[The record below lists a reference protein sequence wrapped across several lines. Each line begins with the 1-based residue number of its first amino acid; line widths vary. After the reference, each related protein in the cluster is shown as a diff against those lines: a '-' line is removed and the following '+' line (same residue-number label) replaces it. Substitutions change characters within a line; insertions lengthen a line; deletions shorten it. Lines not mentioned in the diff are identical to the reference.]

1 MPLPFYEFRREIVTK
16 KILSFALLLALLC
29 CAWGAYAEETGFQTP
44 TVLDASDLAGVP
56 THYLLYDREFYEA
69 PCDQPGTVVKMK
81 YNTNMY
87 GEKTYKKTMYVYLPY
102 GYDENGTDR
111 YPVIYFFHGRGCDP
125 TTLLCN
131 PETKNAFDHMISTG
145 VAKPFILVAP
155 TYYYDARHLLYD
167 WEQFPREM
175 REEIMP
181 LVESPYRTY
190 AETAD
195 EVGFRASRD
204 HRAIC
209 GFSMGSMTTWA
220 LFPHMLDV
228 SASFLPF
235 SGPMQDTE
243 AMIAAVEK
251 NEEPF
256 YIYMACGGAE
266 DLAFE
271 NCNALAQTLAADPHF
286 SYGPS
291 REENNFFYCLS
302 DNIHQDLTSRYY
314 LYNAF
319 LDGLFQ

>member
-1 MPLPFYEFRREIVTK
+1 MTK

-29 CAWGAYAEETGFQTP
+29 GAWWAYAEETGFQ
-44 TVLDASDLAGVP
+44 
-56 THYLLYDREFYEA
+56 A
-69 PCDQPGTVVKMK
+69 PTVVKMK

-181 LVESPYRTY
+181 LVESTYRTY

-195 EVGFRASRD
+195 EAGFRASRD

-256 YIYMACGGAE
+256 YIYMACGAE